1 MTRSSGITLL
11 AVVALP
17 AGSCTGQAPPSASSP
32 PAAASASSST
42 PSRTAGPSAA
52 PSATQTAPPS
62 PLPVASSTLV
72 ASPTVVSGELV
83 LRVASYP
90 DVYDL
95 VPLPVRGD
103 PGGGGPMSLWNE
115 VMVPTWG
122 HQPRRWPAL
131 LATALLLAGCASPV
145 RTPSPPPTAAPAAR
159 TAAPTIT
166 PTPTASPFP
175 SPSSTRFV
183 PTPAPATGWP
193 TVSRAG
199 VTMTG
204 TVEAWDPGGR
214 LRLSISVTGLAP
226 GEAVSLSAAG
236 GYHIQWICGT
246 QPEPC
251 GPIGCGPAAWD
262 MTEGTAKA
270 AAQAVAGTDGTVA
283 ARVALVAAPPA
294 GSCPADSSPPW
305 SAMFER
311 WEKVSITDSA
321 HDLLLTPDTIGRG
334 FTF

>member
-1 MTRSSGITLL
+1 MTRSSGMTLL
-11 AVVALP
+11 AVVALL
-17 AGSCTGQAPPSASSP
+17 AGSCTNQASASP
-32 PAAASASSST
+32 TPAAASASSST
-42 PSRTAGPSAA
+42 PSRTAVPSAA

-199 VTMTG
+199 
-204 TVEAWDPGGR
+204 
-214 LRLSISVTGLAP
+214 
-226 GEAVSLSAAG
+226 
-236 GYHIQWICGT
+236 
-246 QPEPC
+246 
-251 GPIGCGPAAWD
+251 
-262 MTEGTAKA
+262 
-270 AAQAVAGTDGTVA
+270 
-283 ARVALVAAPPA
+283 
-294 GSCPADSSPPW
+294 SP
-305 SAMFER
+305 
-311 WEKVSITDSA
+311 
-321 HDLLLTPDTIGRG
+321 
-334 FTF
+334 